1 MSVNNVNGGI
11 RGVQGQANG
20 KAQGAEKTDTKP
32 KETSIF
38 KEAVKA
44 ATIGVATGLVEEI
57 LSTGISPIK
66 ATYSGEAQGTV
77 PTTVSGTVPD
87 MGSKLDIKQ

>member
-38 KEAVKA
+38 KEAAKA
-44 ATIGVATGLVEEI
+44 SVIGGLTGHVEGAI
-57 LSTGISPIK
+57 GTSPIK
-66 ATYSGEAQGTV
+66 TTCSGEASDTT
-77 PTTVSGTVPD
+77 PFTVSGTVPD
-87 MGSKLDIKQ
+87 TGNKLDIKQ

>member
-11 RGVQGQANG
+11 KQIQGQANG

-38 KEAVKA
+38 KEAAKA
-44 ATIGVATGLVEEI
+44 AAIGFATGLVEGI
-57 LSTGISPIK
+57 VSTGTSPIK
-66 ATYSGEAQGTV
+66 TTYSGEASGTNRA
-77 PTTVSGTVPD
+77 TVSGTVTD
-87 MGSKLDIKQ
+87 TGNKLDIKQ